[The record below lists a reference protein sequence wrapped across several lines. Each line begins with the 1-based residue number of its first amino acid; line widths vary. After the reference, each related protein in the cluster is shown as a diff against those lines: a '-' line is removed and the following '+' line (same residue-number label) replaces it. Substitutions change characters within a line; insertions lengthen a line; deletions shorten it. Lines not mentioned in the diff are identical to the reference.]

1 LPKRPSDF
9 ASDVWGWQRDRD
21 ASLIS
26 QQREKHPILI
36 HRIELFERSKPKG
49 RKR

>member
-9 ASDVWGWQRDRD
+9 ASDVRGFGGATD
-21 ASLIS
+21 LIS
-26 QQREKHPILI
+26 QQREKHQIPI
-36 HRIELFERSKPKG
+36 HRIELFEGSKPKE

>member
-1 LPKRPSDF
+1 MSG
-9 ASDVWGWQRDRD
+9 VWHRDRD

-26 QQREKHPILI
+26 QQREKRQILI
-36 HRIELFERSKPKG
+36 HRVELFERSKPKG